1 MSLGKRHFVL
11 PDVQVKPGQPTE
23 WLVKVGEYCVDQLPD
38 TIICM
43 GDFWDMPSL
52 SSYDVGKR
60 CFEGRRYV
68 DDISA
73 GKAAMSHFMAPILA
87 EQARRKRNKE
97 KQWRP
102 KLIFLLGNHEERI
115 MRAVNND
122 SKLHGLIG
130 YKDLDLVK
138 YNWEVKDFLEVCVVD
153 GVAYSHYFGGGVMQ
167 RPIGTAN
174 AMVNKLHMSAI
185 AGHQQGRQVA
195 YGRRADG
202 SAITCI
208 IAGSCYLHDE
218 AYMGSQGN
226 KHWRGLIVLN
236 EVKDGT
242 FDEMFVSIPYL
253 MSRSK

>member
-23 WLVKVGEYCVDQLPD
+23 WLAKVGEYCVNQLPD
-38 TIICM
+38 TIVCL

-52 SSYDVGKR
+52 SSYDVGKKS
-60 CFEGRRYV
+60 FEGRRYV
-68 DDISA
+68 DDVEA
-73 GKAAMSHFMAPILA
+73 GKLAMATFLKPIRE

-97 KQWRP
+97 KQWKPRMV
-102 KLIFLLGNHEERI
+102 FLLGNHEQRI
-115 MRAVNND
+115 ARAIDND
-122 SKLHGLIG
+122 RKLEGLIG
-130 YKDLDLVK
+130 YNDLGLEAFG
-138 YNWEVKDFLEVCVVD
+138 WEVASFLHVVNLD
-153 GVAYSHYFGGGVMQ
+153 GVCYSHYFGSGAMG

-174 AMVNKLHMSAI
+174 AMVNKLHQSAI

-202 SAITCI
+202 TPITCI

-218 AYMGSQGN
+218 GYMGPQGN
-226 KHWRGLIVLN
+226 KHWRGVIVLN

-242 FDEMFVSIPYL
+242 FDECFVSVNYL
-253 MSRSK
+253 LSRS